1 MIRIG
6 EFAQRTGV
14 SVAALRHYAALGL
27 LEPSYVCKES
37 NYRFYEADQVAELHR
52 ILHLKSLGFSLVEIG
67 EMIHH
72 PPSTEEMS
80 RKLEARRRACE
91 ARVQVERQKLKQLEL
106 QILIVKGLQKMTT
119 NDVKTLLIPE
129 TTVAAIPLVLPTNE
143 QAEQLLGETFNRL
156 FTSLKDQGIEPTG
169 PCMAIWH
176 DTPEDVVDESL
187 EVAIPVSPSAQS
199 AGVFE
204 VVNLPEQQVAAITHT
219 GPFAEFQTCHILL
232 KEWMALNGYRLSG
245 PYREIYHSPS
255 GEHATTEVQ
264 YPIESI
270 K

>member
-27 LEPSYVCKES
+27 LEPSFVCKES
-37 NYRFYEADQVAELHR
+37 NYRFYEVHQVGELHR

-67 EMIHH
+67 EMIHY
-72 PPSTEEMS
+72 PLTTEEMS
-80 RKLEARRRACE
+80 RKLEARHRACK
-91 ARVQVERQKLKQLEL
+91 ARVQIERQKLKQLEL
-106 QILIVKGLQKMTT
+106 QMLIVKGLQKMTI
-119 NDVKTLLIPE
+119 NDVITMTVPE
-129 TTVAAIPLVLPTNE
+129 TTVAAIPLLLPTNE
-143 QAEQLLGETFNRL
+143 QAEQLLGETFSQL
-156 FTSLKDQGIEPTG
+156 FTALKDQGIEPAG

-187 EVAIPVSPSAQS
+187 EVAVPVSRIAQS
-199 AGVFE
+199 AGGFM

-232 KEWMALNGYRLSG
+232 KEWMAIHGYRLSG

-255 GEHATTEVQ
+255 ETQATTEVQ
-264 YPIESI
+264 YPIEAIS
-270 K
+270 